1 MNVIG
6 VSCPDFG
13 KTPFPEALSRI
24 SKEFRH
30 WEIFSELEHYAPLVS
45 LEHSDL
51 VRGSDLT
58 FSVHTGIAD
67 INVASNN
74 ERLREAAVANIVAE
88 MKAANDLDIDTVT
101 VHPGIINLA
110 VKGVRD
116 RSIAQARISMKEIE
130 HYSAE
135 YGLYT
140 CIENMPNFP
149 VMLGIQADELNEII
163 DGTDLSVC
171 FDIGHANTSGQIDR
185 MVELF
190 GDRIRN
196 IHIHDNLGEKDDHL
210 TIGDGRVDFG
220 HVLGLLRNYRGRY
233 IIEARSLESAV
244 ESQARLRKLLG
255 Q

>member
-1 MNVIG
+1 
-6 VSCPDFG
+6 
-13 KTPFPEALSRI
+13 
-24 SKEFRH
+24 
-30 WEIFSELEHYAPLVS
+30 
-45 LEHSDL
+45 
-51 VRGSDLT
+51 
-58 FSVHTGIAD
+58 
-67 INVASNN
+67 
-74 ERLREAAVANIVAE
+74 
-88 MKAANDLDIDTVT
+88 
-101 VHPGIINLA
+101 
-110 VKGVRD
+110 
-116 RSIAQARISMKEIE
+116 
-130 HYSAE
+130 
-135 YGLYT
+135 
-140 CIENMPNFP
+140 MPNFP

-196 IHIHDNLGEKDDHL
+196 IHIHDNLGVKDDHL

-220 HVLGLLRNYRGRY
+220 HVLGLLSNYRGRY